1 MFGIS
6 TFNFQRR
13 CLTLLAVALPL
24 ASVTHAVAADVVVV
38 SNLTEPF
45 RANSPIGNQMDFF
58 WAAQSFLPNGTNYQ
72 LTSIDAIVGNGANSP
87 EVLVELR
94 GADINGQI
102 DQTPAGLLTT
112 LSSPDMSGRT
122 GVRTF
127 FPDSTVS
134 LLATEHYW
142 FVLGTTNAGT
152 FDWSYADSNN
162 FDGPGL
168 LGSFADTSDA
178 GMTWNYGIKSPY
190 FLAVNAM
197 ATDLLGDV
205 NCDGFVNLLDVSPF
219 VDLITSGGFSLK
231 ADINQDGAVNLLDVA
246 PFVDLLTGG

>member
-1 MFGIS
+1 MFGIL
-6 TFNFQRR
+6 TFNFHNC
-13 CLTLLAVALPL
+13 CLTLFAVILPMVW
-24 ASVTHAVAADVVVV
+24 VTAAFAADVVVV
-38 SNLTEPF
+38 SNLAEPF
-45 RANSPIGNQMDFF
+45 RDNTPIGNQTDFF
-58 WAAQSFLPNGTNYQ
+58 WAAQSFLPNGANYQ

-87 EVLVELR
+87 EVFAELR

-112 LSSPDMSGRT
+112 LTSPDMSGRT
-122 GVRTF
+122 DIRTF
-127 FPDSTVS
+127 FPDSTVA
-134 LLATEHYW
+134 LLATEQYW
-142 FVLGTTNAGT
+142 FVLGSTNAGT

-168 LGSFADTSDA
+168 LGSFADSSDA

-197 ATDLLGDV
+197 TTDLLGDV

-219 VDLITSGGFSLK
+219 VDLITSSGFSLK
-231 ADINQDGAVNLLDVA
+231 ADINQDGAVNLLDVT
-246 PFVDLLTGG
+246 PFVELLTGN